1 MKLFIDESGNT
12 GPTKIK
18 NLVSNFADQPYYS
31 LTGILLNNEQE
42 KQLNSFIENSVQ
54 KFDVH
59 SNELKAKNLYETEP
73 NLIIE
78 LIKYISQKQI
88 PCFTE
93 IMEKKYYMNIQILEA
108 FIAPSH
114 LTPLFDELIAFKNFI
129 ASNLSEYLSD
139 KIYEKFCKAC
149 QSYTANEFESFI
161 QFIKRELNK
170 KPIDYIKQF
179 LLDMT
184 NMAELSYFA
193 LKSNEPTEAFKSY
206 LPIPD
211 KIHNKNYVFMLPNY
225 QAFSH
230 LIGRANL
237 YINKNKC
244 GDFKIIHDEQKQFD
258 IIYKK
263 IIQDLKTL
271 ELESNEM
278 IKDTIIEEKIN
289 FNIDEN
295 LSLHFEKS
303 QNLIP
308 LQCVDLLSGF
318 VMRYLKDFEDKKI
331 KRIKRYKKSILQLID
346 VPMPEGINFVIPDQ
360 DFSKLIDYLE
370 E

>member
-54 KFDVH
+54 KFDIH
-59 SNELKAKNLYETEP
+59 SNELKAKNIYETEP

-78 LIKYISQKQI
+78 LIKYISQKHI

-93 IMEKKYYMNIQILEA
+93 IMEKKYYMSTQILEA
-108 FIAPSH
+108 FISPSH
-114 LTPLFDELIAFKNFI
+114 LPPLSAELIAFKNFI

-149 QSYTANEFESFI
+149 QSYTANEFESFV
-161 QFIKRELNK
+161 QFIKSELNK
-170 KPIDYIKQF
+170 KPIDYINHF
-179 LLDMT
+179 LLDMA

-211 KIHNKNYVFMLPNY
+211 KKHNEDYIFMLPNY

-230 LIGRANL
+230 LIGRVNL
-237 YINKNKC
+237 CINKNKLS
-244 GDFKIIHDEQKQFD
+244 DFRIIHDEQKQFD
-258 IIYKK
+258 IIYAN
-263 IIQDLKTL
+263 IIQDLKTSKFN
-271 ELESNEM
+271 SNEEM
-278 IKDTIIEEKIN
+278 KGTIMEEKADFDVN
-289 FNIDEN
+289 ED
-295 LSLHFEKS
+295 LTLHFEKS
-303 QNLIP
+303 ENLIA
-308 LQCVDLLSGF
+308 LQCADLLSGF
-318 VMRYLKDFEDKKI
+318 VMRYLKDFEDKKTQKI
-331 KRIKRYKKSILQLID
+331 KKYKKSILQLIY
-346 VPMPEGINFVIPDQ
+346 VPMPEGINFVITDQ
-360 DFSKLIDYLE
+360 DFSKFMDYLQK
-370 E
+370 